1 MEEIRVTLLL
11 VMFAVL
17 AWRDFRTREINDCV
31 FMVFGGLGA
40 LLYAFDWQDVT
51 QFVLTMMAGTAL
63 GAFLFWK
70 AGLFGTGDLL
80 AVFAGVVI
88 YPVYAGMLPTMLLV
102 LMGGLVLSFMFTITW
117 NVSLNVSD
125 VAKRGGV
132 FVDVTDRRT
141 RKCAAFFLLHRQ
153 RMFEKNTFLAEKM
166 TDDGK
171 RKLKFGM
178 KSTDQEFVD
187 AGTTKYVEYACPLM
201 LFSAAAAFAL
211 LLADWLLH

>member
-1 MEEIRVTLLL
+1 MVLLL
-11 VMFAVL
+11 AMFAVL
-17 AWRDFRTREINDCV
+17 AWRDFRTREAGNYV

-40 LLYAFDWQDVT
+40 ALYAFDWQDVT
-51 QFVLTMMAGTAL
+51 QFVLAIMACTAL

-80 AVFAGVVI
+80 AVFAGLVI

-102 LMGGLVLSFMFTITW
+102 LMGGLVLSFIFTITW

-125 VAKRGGV
+125 IMKRGGV
-132 FVDVTDRRT
+132 FREMTDRRT
-141 RKCAAFFLLHRQ
+141 RKCAAFFFLHRQ
-153 RMFEKNTFLAEKM
+153 RMFEKNAFLAEKM
-166 TDDGK
+166 TGDGK
-171 RKLKFGM
+171 RKLKFGT